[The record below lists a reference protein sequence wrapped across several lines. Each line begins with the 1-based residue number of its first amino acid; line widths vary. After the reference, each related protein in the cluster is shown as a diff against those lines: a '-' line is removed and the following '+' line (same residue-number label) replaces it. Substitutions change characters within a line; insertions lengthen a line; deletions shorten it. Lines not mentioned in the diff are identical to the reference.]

1 MIREALVTDD
11 GVYICNAT
19 NKFGSDVRNGT
30 LAVKQKTR
38 IQTPPADQEVRRGY
52 SALFRCTASS
62 DKSLSHDIDW
72 YKDGRLL
79 SYTGAVN
86 FNLCVGGVRRAG
98 RLGRFI
104 KDTLDKNTLKIVD
117 VQFDDAGAYV
127 CRASTEVDFD
137 EATAALVVQDRPNRP
152 KITKV
157 NCSESAQNV
166 SGQAS
171 AVVQWEAAG
180 STLTREIMFVF
191 QHRDILLQ
199 AIITLESSTM
209 NCNTIRL
216 FSQMI
221 GHRFPLSNDANRLM
235 KSNHLTDPLNWNR
248 RSQVTNRLFSA
259 NNRAL
264 FVRSLQDHASSIE
277 PI

>member
-79 SYTGAVN
+79 SYTGTVN
-86 FNLCVGGVRRAG
+86 VGMCVGGVIHAARV
-98 RLGRFI
+98 GRFI

-137 EATAALVVQDRPNRP
+137 EASAALVVQDRPNRP

-157 NCSESAQNV
+157 NCSESTQNT

-180 STLTREIMFVF
+180 LTLTREIMFVF
-191 QHRDILLQ
+191 EHRDIIVLQ

-209 NCNTIRL
+209 NYNTIRL
-216 FSQMI
+216 FSRKI
-221 GHRFPLSNDANRLM
+221 GYRFPSSNDANRSM
-235 KSNHLTDPLNWNR
+235 KSNHLTGQLNWNR
-248 RSQVTNRLFSA
+248 R
-259 NNRAL
+259 
-264 FVRSLQDHASSIE
+264 
-277 PI
+277 